1 MIAANAA
8 SNGPAS
14 VLIALFGHNLWL
26 EPALLIVHLCC
37 AACVLGAVVVFD
49 LRLCGFWRHRDIAEL
64 HAVLI
69 PFALLF
75 TLPAAASGAL
85 LFALHAAALVGF
97 GPFVFKIMALF
108 AAAINAMIFA
118 TGPYQSVATWP
129 KQKAP
134 AGAIVC
140 AILSLVFLG
149 TIAACG
155 VLVASA
161 LSRQAV

>member
-118 TGPYQSVATWP
+118 TGP